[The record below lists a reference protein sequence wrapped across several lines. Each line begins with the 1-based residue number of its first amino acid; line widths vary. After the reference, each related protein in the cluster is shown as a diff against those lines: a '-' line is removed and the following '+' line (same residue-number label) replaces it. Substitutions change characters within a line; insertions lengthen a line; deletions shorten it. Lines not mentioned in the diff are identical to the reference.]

1 MGRRKEK
8 LMNLWFILT
17 QREYFLCVCCA
28 CTDWDLS
35 LVSEQVHD
43 DKQGTDRASRGE
55 AWRSSRRNAAN
66 GGSHRTNRDTGENIR
81 PFSSKIAKLEFPR
94 FSGDDPTE
102 WLNRVDHLF
111 HLGEANQWWQWFRKA
126 FAEGQGSIS
135 WEAFED
141 EVRARLDPDSR
152 LDERYPE

>member
-1 MGRRKEK
+1 MNESPTDSDTISFISVVSLMYNFGKKRMEKGDQK

-17 QREYFLCVCCA
+17 QREYFFCVCCA

-66 GGSHRTNRDTGENIR
+66 GGGNHRQ
-81 PFSSKIAKLEFPR
+81 
-94 FSGDDPTE
+94 DPTTRR
-102 WLNRVDHLF
+102 NYC
-111 HLGEANQWWQWFRKA
+111 KTT
-126 FAEGQGSIS
+126 I
-135 WEAFED
+135 
-141 EVRARLDPDSR
+141 
-152 LDERYPE
+152 